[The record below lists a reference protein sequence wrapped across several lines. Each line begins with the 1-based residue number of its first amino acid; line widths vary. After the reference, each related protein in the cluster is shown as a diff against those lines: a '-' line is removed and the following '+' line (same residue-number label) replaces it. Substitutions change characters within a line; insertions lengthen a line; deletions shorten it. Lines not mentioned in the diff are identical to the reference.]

1 MSKMPYCYCCWL
13 LLAHIAYCLLKGS
26 IADYYCTESDELVG
40 DWHVGQIQQTAFCDL
55 PSVSSPFSTKKV
67 CLGVI

>member
-1 MSKMPYCYCCWL
+1 MPPC
-13 LLAHIAYCLLKGS
+13 GS
-26 IADYYCTESDELVG
+26 CEREKVKREGKEEGGEREGEEAGKRTKG